1 MEGKTCVITGANG
14 GIGLET
20 ALSLGRMGARIVM
33 VARDPERGAMAQGR
47 VRKVTNQPVDLLI
60 ADLSSISETTE
71 LARRIAGNY
80 VSVDVLVNN
89 AGVAYGSRTVTPE
102 GLELT
107 FSVNLVA
114 PFVLSQELRQ
124 LLERSAPSRI
134 VNVSSPA
141 HKAGKIDF
149 GNLQLAT
156 GFSRMK
162 AYANSKLGLNLVTF
176 ELARRLEGT
185 GVTCNAVNP
194 GFVNTRPSYATRGEA
209 LIGKLMSP
217 FGKSPEKGA
226 IPSVYAASADELD
239 GVSGKYLDPKLR
251 IVQASPES
259 YDREMAKRLWDE
271 LTRIVERQRC
281 G

>member
-33 VARDPERGAMAQGR
+33 IARDTERGTIAQER
-47 VRKVTNQPVDLLI
+47 IRQVADQPVDLLI
-60 ADLSSISETTE
+60 ADLSIISETKE
-71 LARRIAGNY
+71 LSRRIAGEY
-80 VSVDVLVNN
+80 ATLDVLINN
-89 AGVAYGSRTVTPE
+89 AGVAYGSRVVTNE
-102 GLELT
+102 GLEFT

-114 PFVLSQELRQ
+114 PFILSLELRQ

-194 GFVNTRPSYATRGEA
+194 GFVNTRPSYATRGEV

-226 IPSVYAASADELD
+226 IPSVYAASAEELD

-251 IVQASPES
+251 MVQASPES
-259 YDREMAKRLWDE
+259 YDRELAERLWDE
-271 LTRIVERQRC
+271 LACIVDRRRY

>member
-33 VARDPERGAMAQGR
+33 IARDTERGAIAQER
-47 VRKVTNQPVDLLI
+47 IRKVADQPVDLLI
-60 ADLSSISETTE
+60 ADLSIISETKE
-71 LARRIAGNY
+71 LSRRIAGEY
-80 VSVDVLVNN
+80 ATLDVLINN
-89 AGVAYGSRTVTPE
+89 AGVAYGSRVVTNE
-102 GLELT
+102 GLEFT

-114 PFVLSQELRQ
+114 PFILSLELRQ

-149 GNLQLAT
+149 RNLQLAT

-194 GFVNTRPSYATRGEA
+194 GFVNTRPSYATRGEV

-226 IPSVYAASADELD
+226 IPSVYAASAEELD

-251 IVQASPES
+251 MVQASPES
-259 YDREMAKRLWDE
+259 YDRELAERLWDE
-271 LTRIVERQRC
+271 LTCIVDR
-281 G
+281 